1 MANYYC
7 KNCGEKFSSVS
18 ALTNNKCIKHPAGPG
33 KGPHELYEG
42 SEKSQYTCKYCGQK
56 FPSIR
61 AMTINRCMRHPDGSG
76 KGNHS
81 PAL

>member
-7 KNCGEKFSSVS
+7 KNCGQRFSSVS
-18 ALTNNKCIKHPAGPG
+18 ALTMNKCIRHPAGPN

-42 SEKSQYTCKYCGQK
+42 SEKSRYTCKYCGQS
-56 FPSIR
+56 FSSIQ
-61 AMTINRCMRHPDGSG
+61 AMTMNKCYRHPNGPNKGS
-76 KGNHS
+76 HS

>member
-18 ALTNNKCIKHPAGPG
+18 ALTINKCIKHPAGPG

-42 SEKSQYTCKYCGQK
+42 SEKSQYT
-56 FPSIR
+56 
-61 AMTINRCMRHPDGSG
+61 
-76 KGNHS
+76 
-81 PAL
+81 